1 MEGSGTWKAGA
12 GMWDAAWWGPLGGQD
27 RQGTRRE
34 DARENGTLLLRTS
47 YFLGALPR
55 FVLSMIGVQDWP
67 IW

>member
-12 GMWDAAWWGPLGGQD
+12 GMWDAAWWGPLGGMD
-27 RQGTRRE
+27 RQQATRAPEKE

-55 FVLSMIGVQDWP
+55 FDMHFVFLG
-67 IW
+67 